1 MNRYPLWKYLIIAA
15 ALVFGVLYAIPNFFG
30 ESPAVQIASIKA
42 TVHADTALLSQVEQ
56 SLQRAGIAQQGLT
69 LETIGQNP
77 TVRVRFA
84 DAQSQSA
91 AGELLNRELNPD
103 RSDPSYI
110 VAPNLLPRTPAWL
123 QSLRALP
130 MYLGLDL
137 RGGVH
142 FLMQVD
148 LDEAI
153 NKRLQTAES
162 DLRSS
167 LRDKDVRHAG
177 ITRSGDRLEIRFR
190 DLASRNQAR
199 DVIRDAFTDLA
210 QQEGGSD
217 AEPTLLLSLT
227 PAARTSVQGNA
238 IQQNIT
244 TLKNR
249 INELGVSEPVIQQQ
263 GSDRIVVELP
273 GVQDTARAKGI
284 IGRTATLEARLVDV
298 SPEGMAAVSGA
309 VAPPFGSERFT
320 VGRGT
325 PVVLKKD
332 VIFSG
337 AQLQGAQATF
347 DERQQAAVSVELNDA
362 AGRIMQQVTREN
374 LKKPMAVVLFERG
387 RGEVLTVA
395 TIQSEF
401 GSRFQI
407 TGLSNPQTANDLALL
422 LRAGALA
429 APMQV
434 IEERLIG
441 PSLGAANIESGVR
454 ATEFGFAAIVV
465 FMGLYYALFGVVSAI
480 ALAFNL
486 LLLVAILSL
495 LQATLTLPGIAAIAF
510 TLGMAIDANVL
521 INERIR
527 EELRK
532 GTGAQQAISQ
542 GYERAFATILD
553 SNVTTLI
560 AGIFLFMLGSGPVRG
575 FAVVHV
581 LGILTSI
588 FSAVF
593 VSRGLINLIY
603 GSRRRLQKV
612 SIGQIWRPAAA
623 GAGPGEPAA
632 GRGKPGGA

>member
-15 ALVFGVLYAIPNFFG
+15 ALVFGVLYTVPNFYG
-30 ESPAVQIASIKA
+30 EAPAVQIASIKA
-42 TVHADTALLSQVEQ
+42 TVRADTGLLSRIEQ
-56 SLQRAGIAQQGLT
+56 ILQREGIAPAGISLD
-69 LETIGQNP
+69 TIGQNA

-84 DAQSQSA
+84 DADTQGRARQ
-91 AGELLNRELNPD
+91 LLDRELNPD
-103 RSDPSYI
+103 SSDPTYI
-110 VAPNLLPRTPAWL
+110 IAPNLISSTPGWL
-123 QSLRALP
+123 QNIHALP

-148 LDEAI
+148 IEEAVT
-153 NKRLQTAES
+153 KRLQTIEG
-162 DLRSS
+162 DLRTL

-177 ITRSGDRLEIRFR
+177 IHRDGERLEIRFR
-190 DLASRNQAR
+190 DRDSRNQAR
-199 DVIRDAFTDLA
+199 DIIHEAMSDLVV
-210 QQEGGSD
+210 QEGGTEAD
-217 AEPTLLLSLT
+217 PLLIATLT
-227 PAARTSVQGNA
+227 PRARASVQENA
-238 IQQNIT
+238 LKQNIT

-249 INELGVSEPVIQQQ
+249 INELGVAEPVIQQQ
-263 GSDRIVVELP
+263 GADRVVVELP
-273 GVQDTARAKGI
+273 GVQDTARAKNI

-298 SPEGMAAVSGA
+298 SPEGLAAVNGS
-309 VAPPFGSERFT
+309 VPPPFGSERFT
-320 VGRGT
+320 IGRGA
-325 PVVLKKD
+325 PVVLKKE

-337 AQLQGAQATF
+337 EQLQGAQATF
-347 DERQQAAVSVELNDA
+347 DERQQAAVAVELNDA
-362 AGRIMQQVTREN
+362 AGRIMRQVTREN

-407 TGLSNPQTANDLALL
+407 TGLGNAQTANDLALL

-429 APMQV
+429 APMQI

-441 PSLGAANIESGVR
+441 PSLGAANIESGFR
-454 ATEFGFAAIVV
+454 STEFGFAAVSIFMIV
-465 FMGLYYALFGVVSAI
+465 YYVVFGVVSVL
-480 ALAFNL
+480 ALGINL
-486 LLLVAILSL
+486 LLLVALLSL

-532 GTGAQQAISQ
+532 GTAAQQAIAQ

-593 VSRGLINLIY
+593 VSRGMVNLLY
-603 GSRRRLQKV
+603 GSRRRLRSV
-612 SIGQIWRPAAA
+612 SIGQIWRPNPAGSGAA
-623 GAGPGEPAA
+623 
-632 GRGKPGGA
+632 RG

>member
-1 MNRYPLWKYLIIAA
+1 MNRYPLWKYLLIAA
-15 ALVFGVLYAIPNFFG
+15 ALVFGVLYTVPNFYG
-30 ESPAVQIASIKA
+30 EAPAVQIASIKA
-42 TVHADTALLSQVEQ
+42 TVHVDTGLLSQVEQ
-56 SLQRAGIAQQGLT
+56 ILQREGIRQLGLS

-84 DAQSQSA
+84 DSDTQGRARD
-91 AGELLNRELNPD
+91 LLDHALNPD
-103 RSDPSYI
+103 SSDPAYI
-110 VAPNLLPRTPAWL
+110 IAPNLISSTPAWL
-123 QSLRALP
+123 QHLHALP

-148 LDEAI
+148 IDEAV
-153 NKRLQTAES
+153 NKRLQAVEA
-162 DLRSS
+162 DLRTL
-167 LRDKDVRHAG
+167 LREKDVRHAG
-177 ITRSGDRLEIRFR
+177 IHRDGEQLEIRFR
-190 DLASRNQAR
+190 DRDSRNQAQT
-199 DVIRDAFTDLA
+199 IIHDAMSDLTL
-210 QQEGGSD
+210 QEGGTETD
-217 AEPTLLLSLT
+217 PLLIAALT
-227 PAARTSVQGNA
+227 PTARTSVQDNA
-238 IQQNIT
+238 LKQNIT

-249 INELGVSEPVIQQQ
+249 INELGVAEPVIQQQ
-263 GSDRIVVELP
+263 GSDRVVVELP
-273 GVQDTARAKGI
+273 GVQDTARAKNI

-298 SPEGMAAVSGA
+298 SPDGLAAVNGT
-309 VAPPFGSERFT
+309 VPPPFGSERFT
-320 VGRGT
+320 IGRGT

-337 AQLQGAQATF
+337 QQLQGAQATF
-347 DERQQAAVSVELNDA
+347 DERQQPAVAVELNES
-362 AGRIMQQVTREN
+362 AGRIMRQVTREN

-407 TGLSNPQTANDLALL
+407 TGLGNTQTANDLALL

-429 APMQV
+429 APMQI

-441 PSLGAANIESGVR
+441 PSLGAANIESGFR
-454 ATEFGFAAIVV
+454 ATEFGFAAISLFMIVYYVV
-465 FMGLYYALFGVVSAI
+465 FGAVSVL
-480 ALAFNL
+480 ALAINL
-486 LLLVAILSL
+486 LLLVGLLSL

-532 GTGAQQAISQ
+532 GTAAQQAIAQ

-593 VSRGLINLIY
+593 VSRGVVNLLY
-603 GSRRRLQKV
+603 GTRRRLRSV
-612 SIGQIWRPAAA
+612 SIGQIWRPSPA
-623 GAGPGEPAA
+623 G
-632 GRGKPGGA
+632 GGAAPS

>member
-1 MNRYPLWKYLIIAA
+1 MNRYPIWKYLLIVA
-15 ALVFGVLYAIPNFFG
+15 ALAFGVLYTVPNFYG
-30 ESPAVQIASIKA
+30 ESPAVQIGSIKA
-42 TVHADTALLSQVEQ
+42 TVHADTTLLSTVEQ

-69 LETIGQNP
+69 LDTIAQNP
-77 TVRVRFA
+77 TIRIRFA
-84 DAQSQSA
+84 DTDTQSRA
-91 AGELLNRELNPD
+91 RELLDRELNPD
-103 RSDPSYI
+103 PSDPAYI
-110 VAPNLLPRTPAWL
+110 IAPNLLSSTPGWL
-123 QSLRALP
+123 QRIHALP

-162 DLRSS
+162 DLRTL

-177 ITRSGDRLEIRFR
+177 ITRSGDRVEIRFHEAAAR
-190 DLASRNQAR
+190 TQAQGVIHDAMGDLALTESNSGA
-199 DVIRDAFTDLA
+199 D
-210 QQEGGSD
+210 
-217 AEPTLLLSLT
+217 LLLVASLT
-227 PAARTSVQGNA
+227 PAARVTVQDNA
-238 IQQNIT
+238 LKQDIT
-244 TLKNR
+244 TLRNR
-249 INELGVSEPVIQQQ
+249 INELAISEPVIQQQ
-263 GSDRIVVELP
+263 GNDRVVVELP
-273 GVQDTARAKGI
+273 GVQDTARAKNI

-298 SPEGMAAVSGA
+298 SAEGMSAVSGS
-309 VAPPFGSERFT
+309 VPPPFGSERFT
-320 VGRGT
+320 IGRGA

-337 AQLQGAQATF
+337 QQLQGAQATF
-347 DERQQAAVSVELNDA
+347 DERQQAAVAVELNES
-362 AGRIMQQVTREN
+362 AGRIMRQVTREN

-407 TGLSNPQTANDLALL
+407 TGLGSAQTANDLALL

-429 APMQV
+429 APMNI

-441 PSLGAANIESGVR
+441 PSLGAANIESGFR
-454 ATEFGFAAIVV
+454 ATEFGFAAIAVFMIFYYVV
-465 FMGLYYALFGVVSAI
+465 FGAVSVLALG
-480 ALAFNL
+480 FNL

-495 LQATLTLPGIAAIAF
+495 AQATLTLPGIAAIAF

-532 GTGAQQAISQ
+532 GTAAQQAISQ

-593 VSRGLINLIY
+593 VSRGLVNLLY
-603 GSRRRLQKV
+603 GSRRRLQSV
-612 SIGQIWRPAAA
+612 AIGQIWRPST
-623 GAGPGEPAA
+623 
-632 GRGKPGGA
+632 GGAARG